1 LDQDRQEAPGDLVKL
16 DVVMRNGRIRTGD
29 PAHPRAHS
37 LGVLNGRVVAL
48 DDELHGVTGRIE
60 HDLAGQNVVPGFHD
74 AHQHLSYL
82 GLRQLQ
88 LDAHHSKVGSLDDL
102 YAAISAL
109 AATLGPDEWILG
121 GGFDQTRLGAFPHID
136 GLDRAAGGRPLW
148 LTHTSEHMGVVNS
161 EGLRRVGFADGAA
174 LPDVPGGIVDRDAS
188 GRFTGLLQEQ
198 AKDLVASHLKPP
210 PAEYLVRAL
219 EAGTNLGLSQ
229 GLTSVTEPGIG
240 STTGLGNGPADLHWF
255 QTAHEQGRLGLRV
268 CVMPYI
274 TQVHDLGMIE
284 PGLNARG
291 LDLGLRT
298 GFGDEFLHIGAVKV
312 LSDGALFGRSAAM
325 SCDFHDTPGNRGL
338 FQFDPGELR
347 ETVIGLNRAGWQ
359 VAMHAVGDL
368 AVAEAIETYEAAALD
383 HPRSDARHRI
393 EHCTVTSPADVER
406 IARLGLVPVPQ
417 GTHLSE
423 GGDSILAG
431 LGPVLAH
438 SAYRMRSFVD
448 AGVVLPGSTDAPV
461 VGGSPIRSIH
471 DMVNRMTP
479 SGVVVGPDER
489 LTIEQAVRA
498 YTYGSAYADHRE
510 TEKGVL
516 APGMLA
522 DLVVL
527 SDDIFAVR
535 SDRIHA
541 VQVGAT
547 VVGGA
552 VKFDA
557 GALAG

>member
-1 LDQDRQEAPGDLVKL
+1 M
-16 DVVMRNGRIRTGD
+16 MRNGRIHTGEST
-29 PAHPRAHS
+29 HPLAHS
-37 LGVLNGRVVAL
+37 IGILNGRVVAL
-48 DDELHGVTGRIE
+48 DDDVHGLTGTVE
-60 HDLAGQNVVPGFHD
+60 YDLAGQNVVPGFHD

-88 LDAHHSKVGSLDDL
+88 LDAHHSKVSTLDEL
-102 YAAISAL
+102 YAAIERL

-136 GLDRAAGGRPLW
+136 GLDKAAGGRPLW

-161 EGLRRVGFADGAA
+161 EGLRRAGFADGNA
-174 LPDVPGGIVDRDAS
+174 LPEVPGGIIDRDSA

-219 EAGTNLGLSQ
+219 EAGASLGLSQ

-240 STTGLGNGPADLHWF
+240 SVTGLGNGPADLHWF
-255 QTAHEQGRLGLRV
+255 QMAREQGRLGLRV
-268 CVMPYI
+268 SVMPYI

-284 PGLNARG
+284 PGLTAQG
-291 LDLGLRT
+291 LDLGMRS

-347 ETVIGLNRAGWQ
+347 EIVIGLNRAGWQ
-359 VAMHAVGDL
+359 IAMHAVGDL
-368 AVAEAIETYEAAALD
+368 AVAEAIETYRAAALD
-383 HPRSDARHRI
+383 YPREDPRHRI
-393 EHCTVTSPADVER
+393 EHCTVTSPADVEQ
-406 IARLGLVPVPQ
+406 IAELGLIPVPQ

-423 GGDSILAG
+423 GGDSILSG
-431 LGPVLAH
+431 LGPELAH

-471 DMVNRMTP
+471 DMVNRMAP
-479 SGVVVGPDER
+479 SGVVIGPAER
-489 LTIEQAVRA
+489 LTVKQAVRA

-510 TEKGVL
+510 NEKGTL
-516 APGMLA
+516 ARGMLA

-527 SDDIFAVR
+527 SDDIFTVAT
-535 SDRIHA
+535 DRIHE

-552 VKFDA
+552 VKFNG
-557 GALAG
+557 GALAE

>member
-1 LDQDRQEAPGDLVKL
+1 MKL
-16 DVVMRNGRIRTGD
+16 DVVMRNGRIHTGD
-29 PAHPRAHS
+29 RARPEAHTI
-37 LGVLNGRVVAL
+37 GILNGRVVGF
-48 DDELHGVTGRIE
+48 DDELHGMHGIVE
-60 HDLAGQNVVPGFHD
+60 HDLDGQNVVPGFHD

-88 LDAHHSKVGSLDDL
+88 LDAHHSKVRTLDEL
-102 YAAISAL
+102 YAAIERL
-109 AATLGPDEWILG
+109 ASTLGPDEWILG

-161 EGLRRVGFADGAA
+161 EGLRRVGFADGSE
-174 LPDVPGGIVDRDAS
+174 LPEVPGGIVDRDAS

-210 PAEYLVRAL
+210 PAEYLIRAL
-219 EAGTNLGLSQ
+219 EAGTTLGLSQ
-229 GLTSVTEPGIG
+229 GLTSITEPGIG
-240 STTGLGNGPADLHWF
+240 SVTGLGNGPADLHWF
-255 QTAHEQGRLGLRV
+255 QSAKEQGRLGLRV

-284 PGLNARG
+284 PGLRGQG
-291 LDLGLRT
+291 LDLGLRS

-368 AVAEAIETYEAAALD
+368 AVAEAIETYALAALD
-383 HPRSDARHRI
+383 HPRADARHRI
-393 EHCTVTSPADVER
+393 EHCTVTSPADVAR
-406 IARLGLVPVPQ
+406 IAELGIVPVPQ

-423 GGDSILAG
+423 GGESILAG
-431 LGPVLAH
+431 LGPELAH

-461 VGGSPIRSIH
+461 VGGAPIRSIH
-471 DMVNRMTP
+471 DMVNRMAP

-489 LTIEQAVRA
+489 LTVEQAVRA
-498 YTYGSAYADHRE
+498 YTHGSAYADHRE
-510 TEKGVL
+510 HEKGTL
-516 APGMLA
+516 SLGKLA

-527 SDDIFAVR
+527 SDDIFSVPA
-535 SDRIHA
+535 DRICD
-541 VQVGAT
+541 VEVGAT
-547 VVGGA
+547 IVGGE
-552 VKFDA
+552 VRFDA
-557 GALAG
+557 GALRSGVLQPS

>member
-1 LDQDRQEAPGDLVKL
+1 MKL
-16 DVVMRNGRIRTGD
+16 DAVLRNGRIYTGD
-29 PAHPRAHS
+29 VARPRAHS
-37 LGVLNGRVVAL
+37 VGILNGRVVAL
-48 DDELHGVTGRIE
+48 DDELHGVTGERE
-60 HDLAGQNVVPGFHD
+60 FDLAGQNVVPGFHD
-74 AHQHLSYL
+74 AHQHLSYV
-82 GLRQLQ
+82 GLRLLQ
-88 LDAHHSKVGSLDDL
+88 LDAHHSKVASLADL
-102 YAAISAL
+102 YAAIEQL

-161 EGLRRVGFADGAA
+161 AGLRRVGFADGDA
-174 LPDVPGGIVDRDAS
+174 LPEVAGGIIDRDS
-188 GRFTGLLQEQ
+188 TGRFTGLLQEQ
-198 AKDLVASHLKPP
+198 AKDLVAAHLKPP
-210 PAEYLVRAL
+210 PSEYLIRAL
-219 EAGTNLGLSQ
+219 EAGSSLGLSQ

-240 STTGLGNGPADLHWF
+240 SVTGLGNGPADLHWYH
-255 QTAHEQGRLGLRV
+255 TAREQGRLGLRV
-268 CVMPYI
+268 SVMPYI
-274 TQVHDLGMIE
+274 TQVHDLGLVE
-284 PGLNARG
+284 PGLSATG
-291 LDLGLRT
+291 LDLGLRS
-298 GFGDEFLHIGAVKV
+298 GFGDEYLHIGAVKV

-338 FQFDPGELR
+338 FQFDPHALR

-368 AVAEAIETYEAAALD
+368 AVAEAIETYELAARD

-393 EHCTVTSPADVER
+393 EHCTVTTPADVER
-406 IARLGLVPVPQ
+406 IARLGIVPVPQ

-423 GGDSILAG
+423 GGESILAG
-431 LGPVLAH
+431 LGPELAH

-489 LTIEQAVRA
+489 LTVHQAVRA

-510 TEKGVL
+510 HEKGTL
-516 APGMLA
+516 ARGMLA

-527 SDDIFAVR
+527 SDDIFAVPA
-535 SDRIHA
+535 DRIHE

-547 VVGGA
+547 VVGGD

-557 GALAG
+557 GALGR